1 MYSED
6 QIYRLMENILLLI
19 VNLKK
24 KEMEKEMEKENNIN
38 NNKQDELVVKTIE
51 LLQFYKKFE
60 SNDAAIIKTIQI
72 FEEITKNVKTRED
85 AIKALTVAINFLR
98 AFSP

>member
-6 QIYRLMENILLLI
+6 QIYRLMKNILLLI

-24 KEMEKEMEKENNIN
+24 KEMEKENNIN
-38 NNKQDELVVKTIE
+38 NNEQDELVVKTIE

-60 SNDAAIIKTIQI
+60 SNNAAIIKTIQI

-85 AIKALTVAINFLR
+85 AIKALTVAIDFLR